1 MKSKNGET
9 YFYTV
14 CAYNGNDKGT
24 YHRTGKKI
32 IRLTAP
38 ALNNP
43 VNKTA
48 KKLEVKWKK
57 NNKAAGYQVQYS
69 TSKKFS
75 GAKTLNIKSK
85 NTTKKTISKLK
96 KNKKYYI
103 RIRSYKKS
111 GKTTYYSNWSSKK
124 SKKITK

>member
-1 MKSKNGET
+1 MLFRS
-9 YFYTV
+9 

-24 YHRTGKKI
+24 YHTTGKKI

-38 ALNNP
+38 TLNNP
-43 VNKTA
+43 VNKAA

-96 KNKKYYI
+96 KNKKYYSPSNANYNI
-103 RIRSYKKS
+103 KS
-111 GKTTYYSNWSSKK
+111 GT
-124 SKKITK
+124 